1 LLAYTADSDYQPHE
15 IQALRKLLPDPF
27 ILLLLATVLAASLLP
42 ASGTTA
48 TLVSNIST
56 AGVVFLFFLH
66 GVRLPRENLMAAL
79 AHWRLHG
86 VILTI
91 TYIAFPLAG
100 LALATA
106 FPTLL
111 PAPLW
116 VGLLFLCALPSTV
129 QSSIAFTSMAKGNIA
144 GTVAS
149 AAASNLLGIVLT
161 PLLLGLLAHV
171 QGGGISFA
179 GIWKIVL
186 QLFVPFVTGHLL
198 RPWLGAWAKRQN
210 TILANIDRGTIML
223 SIYSAFSLAVISG
236 IWQAVPVSTLLVL
249 TALCVALLAG
259 ALLLTRKL
267 GQTLGF
273 VPADITTIQ
282 FCGSLK
288 SLVSGVP
295 MARVLFTGPEIGM
308 ALLPVMIYHQLQLMS
323 GAWLAKRRG
332 EKSP

>member
-1 LLAYTADSDYQPHE
+1 M
-15 IQALRKLLPDPF
+15 RKLLPDPF
-27 ILLLLATVLAASLLP
+27 IVLLLATVVAASLLP
-42 ASGTTA
+42 ASGATA
-48 TLVSNIST
+48 TLFSNIST

-86 VILTI
+86 VVLAV
-91 TYIAFPLAG
+91 TYGVFPLAG
-100 LALATA
+100 LAVATA
-106 FPTLL
+106 FPSLL

-171 QGGGISFA
+171 QGSGISFA

-186 QLFVPFVTGHLL
+186 QLFVPFVSGHLL
-198 RPWLGAWAKRQN
+198 RPWLGGWAKRQN
-210 TILANIDRGTIML
+210 AILANIDRGTIVL
-223 SIYSAFSLAVISG
+223 SIYSAFSLAVIGG
-236 IWQAVPVSTLLVL
+236 IWHSVPISTLLVL
-249 TALCVALLAG
+249 AVLCAALLTG
-259 ALLLTRKL
+259 VLLLTHRL
-267 GQTLGF
+267 GQALGF
-273 VPADITTIQ
+273 VPADITTLQ

-295 MARVLFTGPEIGM
+295 MAMVLFTGPEIVM
-308 ALLPVMIYHQLQLMS
+308 ALLPLMIYHQMQLMS

-332 EKSP
+332 EHST

>member
-1 LLAYTADSDYQPHE
+1 M
-15 IQALRKLLPDPF
+15 RKLLPDPF
-27 ILLLLATVLAASLLP
+27 ILVLLATVLAASLLP

-48 TLVSNIST
+48 TLCSNIST
-56 AGVVFLFFLH
+56 GGVMFLFFLH

-86 VILTI
+86 VILAV
-91 TYIAFPLAG
+91 TYLAFPLAG
-100 LALATA
+100 LAVATA

-129 QSSIAFTSMAKGNIA
+129 QSSIAFTSMAQGNIA

-171 QGGGISFA
+171 HGGGISFA
-179 GIWKIVL
+179 GIWKIVV

-210 TILANIDRGTIML
+210 AILANIDRGTIVL

-236 IWQAVPVSTLLVL
+236 IWQAVPLQTLLL
-249 TALCVALLAG
+249 LGLLC
-259 ALLLTRKL
+259 ALLLTGVLLLTHWL
-267 GQTLGF
+267 GTTLGF
-273 VPADITTIQ
+273 VQADVSTIQ

-308 ALLPVMIYHQLQLMS
+308 ALLPLMIYHQMQLMS

-332 EKSP
+332 EQST

>member
-1 LLAYTADSDYQPHE
+1 M
-15 IQALRKLLPDPF
+15 RKLLPDPF
-27 ILLLLATVLAASLLP
+27 ILVLLATLLTATFLP
-42 ASGTTA
+42 ASGDTA
-48 TLVSNIST
+48 TLFSNIST
-56 AGVVFLFFLH
+56 GGVVFLFFLH

-86 VILTI
+86 VILAV
-91 TYIAFPLAG
+91 TYMAFPLFG
-100 LALATA
+100 LAAATA
-106 FPTLL
+106 FPSLL
-111 PAPLW
+111 PTPLW
-116 VGLLFLCALPSTV
+116 TGLLFLCVLPSTV
-129 QSSIAFTSMAKGNIA
+129 QSSIAFTSIAKGNIA

-161 PLLLGLLAHV
+161 PVLLGLLAHV
-171 QGGGISFA
+171 HGGGISFA

-186 QLFVPFVTGHLL
+186 QLFVPFVSGHLL

-210 TILANIDRGTIML
+210 AILANIDRGTIVL

-236 IWQAVPVSTLLVL
+236 IWQAVPLQTLLL
-249 TALCVALLAG
+249 LGLLC
-259 ALLLTRKL
+259 ALLLTGVLLLTHWL
-267 GQTLGF
+267 GTTLGF
-273 VPADITTIQ
+273 VQADVSTIQ

-308 ALLPVMIYHQLQLMS
+308 ALLPLMIYHQMQLMS

-332 EKSP
+332 EQST